1 MGDTVRLKRSESSE
15 SGQTLVL
22 VALSMTVLMGFV
34 AYAAN
39 MGLMFREQ
47 RNLQIAADAAATA
60 GTLAYDLNGTAASA
74 ETAAQSAASS
84 NGVTGTLI
92 TSGGCSGTGTLICVY
107 TPPVDGPNA
116 GTTGYVEVMIRQA
129 SPSGL
134 IGMFTGSTTMNVG
147 ARSVAGTPPNQ
158 GCVYA
163 VGTSGTDLTF
173 TQAGN
178 MTFPG
183 CNIYSDSTATDS
195 FSDSASGNITA
206 RLVELAG
213 SYSGSVSNV
222 LNSSG
227 VATAPSTNST
237 TVPTDPLASEVTPP
251 PTADWP
257 SCAGN
262 TNVSQAGTIQPG
274 CYDGLNINA
283 GSGTVT
289 LAPGLY
295 IINGTFNISAGG
307 NTTVTG
313 TGVTFYFPSTG
324 DSAQLTGAAKVN
336 LTAPTTAVTADGAT
350 IPPGVLFYQN
360 KNDTSLMNISASGT
374 SNLTGII
381 YVPGAELELSGS
393 ATSTLDTTLVVGS
406 LDFTGSMNFE
416 NFANLSPNPIT
427 PPVLFE

>member
-1 MGDTVRLKRSESSE
+1 MRSTRSE

-34 AYAAN
+34 AFAAN
-39 MGLMFREQ
+39 MGVMFQAQ
-47 RNLQIAADAAATA
+47 RNLQIAADAAASA
-60 GTLAYDLNGTAASA
+60 GALSYNLTGTATSA
-74 ETAAQSAASS
+74 QTAAQTAADN

-92 TSGGCSGTGTLICVY
+92 TSGACSGTGTLICVY
-107 TPPVDGPNA
+107 TPPVDGPNR
-116 GTTGYVEVMIRQA
+116 GTTGYVEVMVRQA
-129 SPSGL
+129 ATAGL
-134 IGMFTGSTTMNVG
+134 IGMFTGSKTMNVG
-147 ARSVAGTPPNQ
+147 ARAVAAAPPGK

-163 VGTSGTDLTF
+163 VDTSGTDLTF
-173 TQAGN
+173 TESGN
-178 MTFPG
+178 MTFPN
-183 CNIYSDSTATDS
+183 CNIYSDSTAANS
-195 FSDSASGNITA
+195 LSDSASGNITA
-206 RLVELAG
+206 NLVQLAG
-213 SYSGSVSNV
+213 SYSGSVSNIY
-222 LNSSG
+222 NSNN
-227 VATAPSTNST
+227 VATAPTTNSSS
-237 TVPTDPLASEVTPP
+237 VPGDPLASKITPP
-251 PTADWP
+251 PAADWP
-257 SCAGN
+257 SCAAN
-262 TNVSQAGTIQPG
+262 TNVSSAGTIQPG

-289 LAPGLY
+289 LASGLY

-360 KNDTSLMNISASGT
+360 KNDTSLMNISASGS

-381 YVPGAELELSGS
+381 YIPGAELELSGS
-393 ATSTLDTTLVVGS
+393 ATSTIDSTLVVGS

-416 NFANLSPNPIT
+416 NYDTGPNPLT
-427 PPVLFE
+427 PPVLVE